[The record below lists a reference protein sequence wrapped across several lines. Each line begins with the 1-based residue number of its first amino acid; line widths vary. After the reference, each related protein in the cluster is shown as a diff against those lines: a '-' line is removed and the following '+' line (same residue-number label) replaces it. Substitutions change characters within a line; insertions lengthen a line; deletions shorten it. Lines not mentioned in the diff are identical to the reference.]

1 MLATAL
7 RSFFGLVVLVGCAG
21 AAQSTVKSPE
31 QHLGHPLAADFELP
45 DWDVVLGYFE
55 ALDAASPR
63 VLTERVGTT
72 TEGRAFVLSTI
83 SSEANLARLDEWRA
97 QSRLLSD
104 PRGADDAALARAVG
118 QGKLILFISCN
129 MHSTECASPQFAM
142 QFAFELAT
150 SDEEP
155 WKSAREELVVVL
167 APSINPDGMDEVA
180 KWYMRH
186 VGTPFEATE
195 MPRLYQKYAGHDNN
209 RDWFALS
216 LAETRIV
223 TEQLYQRWRPTVY
236 WDVHQQGSKKERL
249 FVPPF
254 RDPLNPKLDPG
265 VIAGINVVGTRA
277 VWDLTLAGLTG
288 VATGGTYDMWWNGG
302 NRNVPVRHNI
312 IGLLTEAASCKLATP
327 IFQQRSELVEPDGV
341 EGYRPSNSFVA
352 PWPGGW
358 WRLRDI
364 VDSALAF
371 GRSLIRTLARERES
385 FLANSLEAARRS
397 LALGRDEAP
406 RGWVVAPTR
415 ADGKPQDRGA
425 TRRLVEALVRSAIE
439 VDVALEP
446 FEADGRKHPAGSLVL
461 RREQPYGR
469 HLKDLF
475 EVQRYPGTKAPYDVA
490 GWTLPLLFGVE
501 RVEVSR
507 SFEAR
512 TRRASSADDA
522 IAGFEAKAGWQHD
535 SDALRERAAKE
546 LQPVG
551 LYSPWSGDMD
561 EGWMRWFLER
571 YGIRHEPVRNE
582 HLRGGALP
590 WTTLILPGVGATELD
605 RGRAEGSAPTE
616 LVGGLDPEG
625 AARIEEFVRSGGH
638 LVAVGASARWA
649 IDALELGV
657 VDIARGDAA
666 KDFACPGSVLR
677 CLPESPEQH
686 GGELYQ
692 GLPSSLS
699 VFFSRS
705 SAFKLD
711 KDKLEARGQA
721 ARVMLRYA
729 PTQLLQSGWI
739 KGGELIEGQAAWVRV
754 RHGAGVVDLHGYAPQ
769 YRSWSQQAFGLM
781 VRGLL
786 DRSLR

>member
-7 RSFFGLVVLVGCAG
+7 RTSCLLVLVVASVFG
-21 AAQSTVKSPE
+21 AQASVKSPE
-31 QHLGHPLAADFELP
+31 QHLGHPLAADHRLP
-45 DWDVVLGYFE
+45 DWDAVRGYFE

-63 VLTERVGTT
+63 VVTEQVGVS

-83 SSEANLARLDEWRA
+83 SSEGNLARLDEWRA
-97 QSRLLSD
+97 IARLLSD
-104 PRGADDAALARAVG
+104 PRGADEAALSRAVAD
-118 QGKLILFISCN
+118 GKPILFISCN

-186 VGTPFEATE
+186 VGTPYEATE
-195 MPRLYQKYAGHDNN
+195 LPRLYQKYAGHDNN

-254 RDPLNPKLDPG
+254 RDPLNPNLDPG

-277 VWDLTLAGLTG
+277 VWDLTREGLTG

-327 IFQQRSELVEPDGV
+327 IFQQRAELVEPDGV

-364 VDSALAF
+364 VDYELAF
-371 GRSLIRTLARERES
+371 GRSLLRTLSREREA

-397 LALGRDEAP
+397 LELGRDEAP
-406 RGWVVAPTR
+406 RGWVVPPLR
-415 ADGKPQDRGA
+415 ADGAAQDRGA
-425 TRRLVEALVRSAIE
+425 TRRLVDALLQSAIE
-439 VDVALEP
+439 VEVAQES
-446 FEADGRKHPAGSLVL
+446 FEADGRAHPAGSIVL

-475 EVQRYPGTKAPYDVA
+475 EIQRYPGTKAPYDVA

-507 SFEAR
+507 PFAAR
-512 TRRASSADDA
+512 TRLVAEAADAVSAFD
-522 IAGFEAKAGWQHD
+522 AKAGWTRD
-535 SDALRERAAKE
+535 SDALRERAKA
-546 LQPVG
+546 LPTVG
-551 LYSPWSGDMD
+551 LHSPWSGDMD
-561 EGWMRWFLER
+561 EGWMRWFLEHF
-571 YGIRHEPVRNE
+571 GIRHAPARNE
-582 HLRGGALP
+582 HLRGGALAF
-590 WTTLILPGVGATELD
+590 TTLILPGVGSAELD
-605 RGRAEGSAPTE
+605 RGRAEGSAPSE

-625 AARIEEFVRSGGH
+625 AARIEEFVRGGGH
-638 LVAVGASARWA
+638 LVAVGGSARWA

-657 VDIARGDAA
+657 VDLSRGDAA

-677 CLPESPEQH
+677 CVPEAPDKQ
-686 GGELYQ
+686 GGELLQ
-692 GLPSSLS
+692 GLPDAVS

-711 KDKLEARGQA
+711 KDKLEARGQE

-754 RHGAGVVDLHGYAPQ
+754 RHGDGIVDLFGFAPQ
-769 YRSWSQQAFGLM
+769 YRSWSQQAFTLM
-781 VRGLL
+781 VRALL
-786 DRSLR
+786 DRSMR